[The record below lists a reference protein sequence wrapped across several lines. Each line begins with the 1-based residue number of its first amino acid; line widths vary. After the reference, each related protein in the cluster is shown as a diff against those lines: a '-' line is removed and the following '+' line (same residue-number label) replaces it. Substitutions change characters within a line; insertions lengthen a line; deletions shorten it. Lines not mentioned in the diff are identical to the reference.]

1 MDLSKIRHCLALSE
15 PLMHIRLYLFSD
27 NLQVNVCMNYDWTVR
42 VAEKKSFFTNGKAKK
57 GGGVKAKPSREKNLV

>member
-42 VAEKKSFFTNGKAKK
+42 VAEKKVSPLMARLKR
-57 GGGVKAKPSREKNLV
+57 GGG